1 MRDLEIYIRDVDLAT
16 LQDWLSSNLEQWQP
30 EPGFADPSPEA
41 RPLKA
46 RASFGDCLIRVSVYP
61 QAGGK
66 RYASLIIEG
75 DELPWAS
82 DLECGRSA
90 WLALA
95 TEIRCSPGDW
105 KEGQVVDD
113 ERWWRID
120 QRGEQLAVWN

>member
-1 MRDLEIYIRDVDLAT
+1 MRDLEIYIRDIDVAAVT
-16 LQDWLSSNLEQWQP
+16 EWLSSHFDQLEHPDQP
-30 EPGFADPSPEA
+30 LDD
-41 RPLKA
+41 RPVKL
-46 RASFGDCLIRVSVYP
+46 RASYCGSRIRLSIYP
-61 QAGGK
+61 RAGGK

-75 DELPWAS
+75 DDLPWAS

-90 WLALA
+90 WQAMD

-105 KEGQVVDD
+105 KEGEPVED

>member
-1 MRDLEIYIRDVDLAT
+1 LRDLEIYIRDIDVKAVT
-16 LQDWLSSNLEQWQP
+16 EWLSGHLDHLET
-30 EPGFADPSPEA
+30 ADSLSGD
-41 RPLKA
+41 RPVKL
-46 RASFGDCLIRVSVYP
+46 RASYCGHDLRLSIYP

-90 WLALA
+90 WRAMD

-105 KEGQVVDD
+105 KEGEPVED

>member
-1 MRDLEIYIRDVDLAT
+1 MRDLEIYIRDLDLLAVR
-16 LQDWLSSNLEQWQP
+16 QWLGSHLDQLDL
-30 EPGFADPSPEA
+30 PGEELVQGV
-41 RPLKA
+41 RPIRA
-46 RASFGDCLIRVSVYP
+46 RAAYNGCDIRATIYP

-75 DELPWAS
+75 AELPWDS

-90 WLALA
+90 WQALA

-105 KEGQVVDD
+105 KEGEPVED